1 MCPRNVARGLVVM
14 AVFFKKKSYDQAMQQ
29 IATLNACPYTGVVT
43 ADQVKIIL
51 GELLDIWPDSIA
63 DDE

>member
-1 MCPRNVARGLVVM
+1 M